1 MLEQF
6 KQKYLEEV
14 NDLLNEMESAL
25 LELEHRP
32 DSEDGVNKI
41 FRVMHTIKGT
51 SGMYDFKDVEKLT
64 HQIENVYGAIRDSRQ
79 PVGKNLISTTLE
91 GVDIIRQMLN
101 MPDNDHT
108 EQLNRFLEKL
118 AVTTGSK
125 EPEPSA
131 PAAETAADD
140 QEEQGGTAT
149 YYVVFKPD
157 ANIASRGVNL
167 TRIIEDLDRI
177 PGVVVIPHNYPDSDE
192 YASKFFMYWEAIFA
206 TDKPLADIEEI
217 FLFANDEAQ
226 ITKIAPYDL
235 FQLPE
240 FVSELQHQQ
249 QSDNDINLDAIYA
262 IAKENK
268 VEAQEAEVL
277 PTPEP
282 TASNLAKEESII
294 GRNIDAFETKN
305 TSIKVAADKLDELMN
320 LVSDLVVTKA
330 QVLAIA
336 DKYNLPELDNLY
348 EKIDKLSNKFKDNA
362 LSMRLLPIESMMLR
376 FERLIRD
383 LSKELGKQIDF
394 ITEGTDTELDKTIID
409 NIAVPLMHIIR
420 NSIDHGIEPVERRR
434 QLKKPDHGVIKFT
447 AFYSG
452 ANVFI
457 QVQDDGAGMNPEY
470 LKQKA
475 IEKGFLKAGQPVTT
489 RQLYDL
495 VFRPGFS
502 TAQTITGISGR
513 GVGMDVVKQHIIK
526 LRGEIE
532 MDSEVNLGTITT
544 IKLPLTL
551 SIVDSL
557 LVALGDTLLLIPL
570 YLVDSCLQ
578 TSINGINPEKRIFIY
593 NGDPLPVIN
602 LRSLLE
608 TGGEQPDNTALI
620 IVKYKELRICLTADK
635 VIGEHQA
642 VLKSL
647 GPYFAYQ
654 EYISGASIL
663 GDGRIALVL
672 DTNKLIRL
680 VETNKNH

>member
-1 MLEQF
+1 MQELF

-14 NDLLNEMESAL
+14 KDLLNEMESAL

-32 DSEDGVNKI
+32 DYADGINQV

-51 SGMYDFKDVEKLT
+51 CGMYDFKDVETLT
-64 HQIENVYGAIRDSRQ
+64 HKIENAYGFIRDN
-79 PVGKNLISTTLE
+79 GGTISKQLVSITLD
-91 GVDIIRQMLN
+91 GVDIIRQLL
-101 MPDNDHT
+101 DNNGEDHSQTLRQYTEKLSQITGDDHT
-108 EQLNRFLEKL
+108 PDTQPQ
-118 AVTTGSK
+118 TQ
-125 EPEPSA
+125 
-131 PAAETAADD
+131 ETAKAP
-140 QEEQGGTAT
+140 QAKST
-149 YYVVFKPD
+149 YHVVFKPEAD
-157 ANIASRGVNL
+157 ILSRGVNL
-167 TRIIEDLDRI
+167 SSIIKELESI
-177 PGVVVIPHNYPDSDE
+177 PGVVTITHSYPDDDK
-192 YASKFFMYWEAIFA
+192 YANKFYMYWEAVFSSDL
-206 TDKPLADIEEI
+206 TFNDIEDI
-217 FLFANDEAQ
+217 FLFATDEVE
-226 ITKIAPYDL
+226 ITKLSDSDL
-235 FQLPE
+235 FLNPLFVQEIQL
-240 FVSELQHQQ
+240 QQ
-249 QSDNDINLDAIYA
+249 QTGKDIDFEPLEKFIKNTKDE
-262 IAKENK
+262 K
-268 VEAQEAEVL
+268 
-277 PTPEP
+277 PTKP
-282 TASNLAKEESII
+282 TAIPIDSEENLKKEETII
-294 GRNIDAFETKN
+294 GRNIDAIETKN
-305 TSIKVAADKLDELMN
+305 TSIKVDADKLDELMN
-320 LVSDLVVTKA
+320 LVSELVVTKA
-330 QVLAIA
+330 ELQSLAE
-336 DKYNLPELDNLY
+336 KFNLPELDNLS
-348 EKIDKLSNKFKDNA
+348 EKIDKLSNRFKDNA
-362 LSMRLLPIESMMLR
+362 LSIRLIPIETMMLR

-409 NIAVPLMHIIR
+409 NITVPLMHIIR
-420 NSIDHGIEPVERRR
+420 NSIDHGIESVERRR
-434 QLKKPDHGVIKFT
+434 ELKKPDHGVIKFT

-457 QVQDDGAGMNPEY
+457 QVQDDGAGMDPEY

-557 LVALGDTLLLIPL
+557 LVSLGETLLLIPL
-570 YLVDSCLQ
+570 VIVDSCEH
-578 TSINGINPEKRIFIY
+578 TSSSTLNSQKPVFVY

-602 LRSLLE
+602 LRRLLE
-608 TGGEQPDNTALI
+608 TDDDQPPTTTLI
-620 IVKYKELRICLTADK
+620 IVKYKETRIGLSADK

-642 VLKSL
+642 VLKPL

-663 GDGRIALVL
+663 GDGHIALAL

-680 VETNKNH
+680 AENNNKS

>member
-14 NDLLNEMESAL
+14 KDLLNEMESAL

-32 DSEDGVNKI
+32 DFADGINKV

-51 SGMYDFKDVEKLT
+51 CGMYDFKDVEKLT
-64 HQIENVYGAIRDSRQ
+64 HKIENVYGTIRDN
-79 PVGKNLISTTLE
+79 GKSVSKHLISITLE
-91 GVDIIRQMLN
+91 GVDIIRQLLN
-101 MPDNDHT
+101 SAGEDHSQILQQYT
-108 EQLNRFLEKL
+108 EKL
-118 AVTTGSK
+118 SESIGNDTAAQSQSLSNTD
-125 EPEPSA
+125 SA
-131 PAAETAADD
+131 PI
-140 QEEQGGTAT
+140 GTKAT
-149 YYVVFKPD
+149 YHVIFKPEAD
-157 ANIASRGVNL
+157 ISSRGINL
-167 TRIIEDLDRI
+167 GKIIEELESI
-177 PGVVVIPHNYPDSDE
+177 PGVVTFTHAYPDDE
-192 YASKFFMYWEAIFA
+192 KYAAKFYMYWEAIFS
-206 TDKPLADIEEI
+206 TDRSYDDIKEI
-217 FLFANDEAQ
+217 FLFASDEVT
-226 ITKIAPYDL
+226 IVKLSDFDL
-235 FQLPE
+235 FLNPL
-240 FVSELQHQQ
+240 FVQELNQQ
-249 QSDNDINLDAIYA
+249 QKTGKDINFEPLEKFIKNTKYDNTSKPSIAIDN
-262 IAKENK
+262 ED
-268 VEAQEAEVL
+268 
-277 PTPEP
+277 
-282 TASNLAKEESII
+282 NLIKEETII
-294 GRNIDAFETKN
+294 GRNIDAIETKN
-305 TSIKVAADKLDELMN
+305 TSIKVDADKLDELMN
-320 LVSDLVVTKA
+320 LVSELVVTKA
-330 QVLAIA
+330 ELQSISE
-336 DKYNLPELDNLY
+336 KYNLPDLDNLY

-362 LSMRLLPIESMMLR
+362 LSIRLIPIASMMLR

-409 NIAVPLMHIIR
+409 NITVPLMHIIR
-420 NSIDHGIEPVERRR
+420 NSIDHGIESVERRR
-434 QLKKPDHGVIKFT
+434 ELKKPDHGVIKFT

-457 QVQDDGAGMNPEY
+457 QVQDDGAGMDPEY

-475 IEKGFLKAGQPVTT
+475 IEKGFLKPNQPVTT

-513 GVGMDVVKQHIIK
+513 GVGMDVVKQNIIK

-557 LVALGDTLLLIPL
+557 LVSLGETLLLIPL
-570 YLVDSCLQ
+570 YIVDSCVQ
-578 TSINGINPEKRIFIY
+578 ITFDKISSNKPVFEY
-593 NGDPLPVIN
+593 NGEPLSVIN
-602 LRSLLE
+602 LRQQLNIDDS
-608 TGGEQPDNTALI
+608 QPDIITLV
-620 IVKYKELRICLTADK
+620 IVKYKETCICLSVDK

-642 VLKSL
+642 VLKPL

-663 GDGRIALVL
+663 GDGHIALAL

-680 VETNKNH
+680 VEKNKKL

>member
-25 LELEHRP
+25 LELEHSP
-32 DSEDGVNKI
+32 DNEDGVNKI

-51 SGMYDFKDVEKLT
+51 SGMYDFKDVETLT
-64 HQIENVYGAIRDSRQ
+64 HQVENVFGAIRDNHQ
-79 PVGKNLISTTLE
+79 PVSKSLISTTLE
-91 GVDIIRQMLN
+91 GVDLIRQMLN
-101 MPDNDHT
+101 TPEGNYT
-108 EQLNRFLEKL
+108 EQQSKFLAKL
-118 AVTTGSK
+118 TGNSSNNTS
-125 EPEPSA
+125 ETSSPSSDN
-131 PAAETAADD
+131 TNNDD
-140 QEEQGGTAT
+140 NNIGMAT
-149 YYVVFKPD
+149 YYVAFKPD
-157 ANIASRGVNL
+157 ADITSRGVNL

-177 PGVVVIPHNYPDSDE
+177 PGIVIIPHNYPDSE
-192 YASKFFMYWEAIFA
+192 EFSSKFFMYWEAVFA
-206 TDKPLADIEEI
+206 TDRPLADIEEI
-217 FLFANDEAQ
+217 FLFANDEAE
-226 ITKIAPYDL
+226 ITRIAPYDL
-235 FQLPE
+235 FQNAE
-240 FVSELQHQQ
+240 FVSELQRQQ
-249 QSDNDINLDAIYA
+249 ESGNDLDLEAISILVKDFKIDVQKPEVKTPTEPSADNI
-262 IAKENK
+262 
-268 VEAQEAEVL
+268 
-277 PTPEP
+277 
-282 TASNLAKEESII
+282 AKEESII

-330 QVLAIA
+330 QVQSIA
-336 DKYNLPELDNLY
+336 DKYDLPELDNLY

-394 ITEGTDTELDKTIID
+394 FTEGTDTELDKTIID

-434 QLKKPDHGVIKFT
+434 ELKKPDHGVIKFT

-475 IEKGFLKAGQPVTT
+475 IEKGFLKPGQPVTT

-495 VFRPGFS
+495 VFLPGFS

-557 LVALGDTLLLIPL
+557 LVALGDILMLIPL
-570 YLVDSCLQ
+570 YLVDSCIQ
-578 TSINGINPEKRIFIY
+578 TSINGINPEKRIFVY

-602 LRSLLE
+602 LRKLLE
-608 TGGEQPDNTALI
+608 TGDPQPDTTALI

-680 VETNKNH
+680 VETHKNH

>member
-25 LELEHRP
+25 LELEHSP
-32 DSEDGVNKI
+32 DNEDGVNKI

-51 SGMYDFKDVEKLT
+51 SGMYDFKDVETLT
-64 HQIENVYGAIRDSRQ
+64 HQVENVFGAIRDNHQ
-79 PVGKNLISTTLE
+79 PVSKSLISATLE
-91 GVDIIRQMLN
+91 GVDLIRQMLN
-101 MPDNDHT
+101 TPEGNYTEQQSKFLAKLTGNSSNNTSETSSPSPDNT
-108 EQLNRFLEKL
+108 NN
-118 AVTTGSK
+118 
-125 EPEPSA
+125 
-131 PAAETAADD
+131 DD
-140 QEEQGGTAT
+140 NNIGMAT
-149 YYVVFKPD
+149 YYVAFKPD
-157 ANIASRGVNL
+157 ADITSRGVNL

-177 PGVVVIPHNYPDSDE
+177 PGIVIIPHNYPDSE
-192 YASKFFMYWEAIFA
+192 EFSSKFFMYWEAVFA
-206 TDKPLADIEEI
+206 TDRPLADIEEI
-217 FLFANDEAQ
+217 FLFANDEAE
-226 ITKIAPYDL
+226 ITRIAPYDL
-235 FQLPE
+235 FQNAE
-240 FVSELQHQQ
+240 FVSELQRQQ
-249 QSDNDINLDAIYA
+249 ESGNDLDLEAISILVKDLKIDVQKPEVKTPTEPSADNI
-262 IAKENK
+262 
-268 VEAQEAEVL
+268 
-277 PTPEP
+277 
-282 TASNLAKEESII
+282 AKEESII

-330 QVLAIA
+330 QVQSIA
-336 DKYNLPELDNLY
+336 DKYDLPELDNLY

-394 ITEGTDTELDKTIID
+394 FTEGTDTELDKTIID

-434 QLKKPDHGVIKFT
+434 ELKKPDHGVIKFT

-470 LKQKA
+470 LKAKA
-475 IEKGFLKAGQPVTT
+475 IEKGFIKPNQPVTT

-495 VFRPGFS
+495 VFQPGFS
-502 TAQTITGISGR
+502 TAQSITGISGR
-513 GVGMDVVKQHIIK
+513 GVGMDVVKQNIIK
-526 LRGEIE
+526 LRGEID

-557 LVALGDTLLLIPL
+557 LVSLGKTLLLIPL
-570 YLVDSCLQ
+570 HLVDSCLQ
-578 TSINGINPEKRIFIY
+578 VPISQIDTENNVLVY
-593 NGDPLPVIN
+593 NESPLPVIN
-602 LRSLLE
+602 LRQLLE
-608 TGGEQPDNTALI
+608 TGDPQPPNTAIVL
-620 IVKYKELRICLTADK
+620 VKYKDLRICLTIDK

-647 GPYFAYQ
+647 GRYFANQ

-663 GDGRIALVL
+663 GDGRIALML

-680 VETNKNH
+680 VESHKQM